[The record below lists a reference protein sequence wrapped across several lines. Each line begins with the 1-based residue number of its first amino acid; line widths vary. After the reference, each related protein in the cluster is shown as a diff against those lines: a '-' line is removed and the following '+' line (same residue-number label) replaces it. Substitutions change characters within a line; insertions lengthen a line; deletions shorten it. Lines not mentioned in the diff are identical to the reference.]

1 MLMASIQEQV
11 PTAACRTDL
20 LNVGGMHCA
29 ACVARVEK
37 VLQAVPGVQEAS
49 VNLATRQAQVC
60 YDPGVVQ
67 DQQLQEAVTRAG
79 YTFEGWVD
87 EDLLLEEEPRDDPEL
102 RSFRRRFWLALLL
115 SVPIFVGSM
124 VHPLPRWLGISE
136 PVWYV
141 LLLVLTTPV
150 LAYCG
155 ASFFTGAYAA
165 ARHGT
170 TDMNTLIALG
180 TTAAYVYSVAA
191 TFVPEHF
198 TRQGAHVAVYYDTT
212 AMIITFI
219 LLGRWMEARVR
230 GRASE
235 AIRRLV
241 ALAPP
246 LARVR
251 RDGLEVDLPLSQVR
265 VGDLVV
271 VRPGE
276 KIAVDGV
283 VMDGGS
289 SVDESMLTGE
299 SLPVV
304 KQPGDE
310 VFGATLNSLGS
321 LVFRATRVGR
331 DMVLSQII
339 RLVREAQSA
348 KAPVQRLADRVAAV
362 FVPTVLTLAALT
374 FVAWL
379 VWGPVDPL
387 PRAIM
392 SLVAVLII
400 ACPCA
405 LGLAT
410 PTAVMVGTG
419 RGAEQGI
426 LIRGGEP
433 LERASHL
440 TAMVFDKTGTLT
452 QGKPEVISVAT
463 YQGWGES
470 DLIALMGAVEQRSE
484 HPLAEAVVRRARE
497 LQVELPE
504 VGDFTAE
511 AGKGVRATVAGKTV
525 AVGNARFLA
534 TAGIALEA
542 AQADLDRLMAAGQ
555 SVILAA
561 VDGRLAGLIG
571 VADTLKPRAAE
582 VVRRLGE
589 MGLTVAMLSGDNR
602 ETARAVAAQVG
613 ISEVLA
619 EVLPADKAAKVVE
632 LQRQGQVVAMV
643 GDGINDAPAL
653 AQADVGVALAG
664 GTDVALAAADITL
677 MRNDLG
683 AIPQAIELAR
693 QMMRI
698 IRQNLFW
705 AFFYNIIAIPVAA
718 GALYPFFGWQLNPA
732 LAAASMGLSSVSVVA
747 NSLRLRG
754 FGR

>member
-1 MLMASIQEQV
+1 MPVRHEAASGV
-11 PTAACRTDL
+11 CHTDL
-20 LNVGGMHCA
+20 MNVGGMHCA

-37 VLQAVPGVQEAS
+37 ALKAVPGVAEAT

-60 YDPGVVQ
+60 YDP
-67 DQQLQEAVTRAG
+67 EAVSSRELEETIASAG
-79 YTFEGWVD
+79 YVFEGWVD
-87 EDLLLEEEPRDDPEL
+87 EELVLEAEPRVDPEA
-102 RSFRRRFWLALLL
+102 RAFRRRFWLAVVL
-115 SVPIFVGSM
+115 SIPIFAGTM
-124 VHPLPRWLGISE
+124 IHPLPQWLGIPE
-136 PVWYV
+136 HTWFVWMGA
-141 LLLVLTTPV
+141 LTTPV
-150 LAYCG
+150 LLYCG
-155 ASFFTGAYAA
+155 APFFTGAWAA
-165 ARHGT
+165 ARHGA

-180 TTAAYVYSVAA
+180 TTAAYVYSLAA
-191 TFVPEHF
+191 TFAPEHF
-198 TRQGAHVAVYYDTT
+198 TRQGAHPAIYYDTT

-235 AIRRLV
+235 AIQRLM

-246 LARVR
+246 VARVR
-251 RDGLEVDLPLSQVR
+251 RDGQEVDIPLSQVR

-283 VMDGGS
+283 VTEGAS

-299 SLPVV
+299 SLPVA
-304 KQPGDE
+304 KQAGAE
-310 VFGATLNSLGS
+310 VFGATLNRLGA

-362 FVPTVLTLAALT
+362 FVPVVLALAGLT
-374 FVAWL
+374 FAAWL
-379 VWGPVDPL
+379 MWGPPDPL

-433 LERASHL
+433 LERASRL
-440 TAMVFDKTGTLT
+440 TAVVFDKTGTLT
-452 QGKPEVISVAT
+452 RGKPAVAAEVA
-463 YQGWGES
+463 YQGREVSTVIG
-470 DLIALMGAVEQRSE
+470 LVGAVEKRSE
-484 HPLAEAVVRRARE
+484 HPLAEAIVRRAAE
-497 LQVELPE
+497 LGLELPE
-504 VGDFTAE
+504 VADFTAA
-511 AGKGVRATVAGKTV
+511 AGLGVRATVAGQTV
-525 AVGNARFLA
+525 LVGNACFLSES
-534 TAGIALEA
+534 GVPLEA
-542 AQADLDRLMAAGQ
+542 ARADLEGLAQSGQ

-561 VDGRLAGLIG
+561 ADGVLIGLLG
-571 VADTLKPRAAE
+571 VADTLKPRAGAT
-582 VVRRLGE
+582 VARLTE
-589 MGLTVAMLSGDNR
+589 MGLKVVMLSGDNR
-602 ETARAVAAQVG
+602 VTAQAVAAEVG
-613 ISEVLA
+613 INEVVA
-619 EVLPADKAAKVVE
+619 EVLPADKAAKVAE

-653 AQADVGVALAG
+653 AQADVGVALAS

-677 MRNDLG
+677 MRDDLG
-683 AIPQAIELAR
+683 SIPQAIDLAR
-693 QMMRI
+693 RMMRI

-705 AFFYNIIAIPVAA
+705 AFFYNVIAIPVAA
-718 GALYPFFGWQLNPA
+718 GALYPLWGWQLNPA
-732 LAAASMGLSSVSVVA
+732 LAAAAMALSSVTVVS
-747 NSLRLRG
+747 NSLRLR
-754 FGR
+754 R